1 MKKNKDTHRSV
12 ARTLNLL
19 RFGWFFNFFMMIA
32 PVIVLVYT
40 QKGITVGDFFL
51 IQALFRVS
59 AFLFEIP
66 SGYLSDRFSRRRILI
81 LGVIVHMF
89 GYAALAMAYG
99 FWQIVLGEA
108 ILGVASALFSG
119 TLEAYTY
126 DLLKRDNAQKNF
138 LKEFGSITTYS
149 QAASFSAAILGGI
162 LFPIIGGSAILWTE
176 ALLCLITIGL
186 LLFIPELTEVKRK
199 KAKNKSDI
207 ADVVGITYNTLKNP
221 KLRNFILFPALFG
234 GFTIILLWILQPVM
248 ESAHIPLALF
258 GVYFGI
264 NQFSCIVFSK
274 FAYKICA
281 KLGEKTVSLLTI
293 FSIILGAVLTLI
305 VLNTTNMMII
315 YPACAI
321 MAIVPAIRI
330 LNNLQYNTLIHHDI
344 DSKERGT
351 VLSTRAMV
359 GTVFGAVMLSC
370 AKLLLDNFGME
381 PTMIFT
387 LLMTTLLFWSLNKV
401 KKYLK

>member
-1 MKKNKDTHRSV
+1 
-12 ARTLNLL
+12 
-19 RFGWFFNFFMMIA
+19 
-32 PVIVLVYT
+32 
-40 QKGITVGDFFL
+40 
-51 IQALFRVS
+51 
-59 AFLFEIP
+59 
-66 SGYLSDRFSRRRILI
+66 
-81 LGVIVHMF
+81 MF
-89 GYAALAMAYG
+89 GYATLAMAYG